1 MESFLWN
8 IGIKVQNLTK
18 ELERSRK
25 IGAKIL
31 LCYSLNIES
40 KSYDL
45 ALIQLAD
52 KYIIMGESLPYERLL
67 EKPLNEGCAH
77 VVYAVEDFEKKI
89 RTAIE
94 AGATLIG
101 KPFNETSPLGKRRVA
116 LFKTPGGMLL
126 EYIQIITNLV
136 PEI

>member
-1 MESFLWN
+1 VESFLWN

-25 IGAKIL
+25 IGAKVL

-67 EKPLNEGCAH
+67 EKPLNEG
-77 VVYAVEDFEKKI
+77 
-89 RTAIE
+89 
-94 AGATLIG
+94 
-101 KPFNETSPLGKRRVA
+101 
-116 LFKTPGGMLL
+116 
-126 EYIQIITNLV
+126 
-136 PEI
+136 